1 MKKLKSIEVLG
12 FQASNRSAFVKFSDD
27 QVSIIHG
34 DNGCGKTTFL
44 KILHAVLSRNTSIL
58 LQEKVQKVTITCINN
73 NDEEEVISIPKVHN
87 MDDNSEKF
95 DFQELNNS
103 CLDESTS
110 LSLGVERGMSK
121 QSLKVDHQDI
131 MRFLGHPRY
140 RQLRNI
146 IDYRDFSEQFSSYI
160 RNINARKYRHSRSE
174 LSLDKPHVFL
184 QSIKMDNIESLLVD
198 RYRFAKSVA
207 SDRIQ
212 NALFETL
219 SLVISPTDTHGVP
232 DVSIPNDFCKLV
244 IDNQERLIEALNDGF
259 ENNFKTQ
266 VVSIL
271 NEVNTDKDA
280 EKLKENNL
288 LSQLIINMIR
298 ELEVEKQLLSSV
310 TTLVDT
316 FNQYLVEGKK
326 LLVNNND
333 IFIQLEDKK
342 SHHSLD
348 YLSSGERHIFTFLSL
363 IVVAGSNKD
372 FLIIDEPEI
381 SLNIKWQ
388 RTLMQLM
395 RDLVPNTQII
405 VASHSPTIGKKSPQ
419 SLVNLKPEIY
429 TQPFDSYEESE
440 FLKDFEL

>member
-288 LSQLIINMIR
+288 LSQLIIN
-298 ELEVEKQLLSSV
+298 
-310 TTLVDT
+310 
-316 FNQYLVEGKK
+316 
-326 LLVNNND
+326 
-333 IFIQLEDKK
+333 
-342 SHHSLD
+342 
-348 YLSSGERHIFTFLSL
+348 
-363 IVVAGSNKD
+363 
-372 FLIIDEPEI
+372 
-381 SLNIKWQ
+381 
-388 RTLMQLM
+388 
-395 RDLVPNTQII
+395 
-405 VASHSPTIGKKSPQ
+405 
-419 SLVNLKPEIY
+419 
-429 TQPFDSYEESE
+429 
-440 FLKDFEL
+440 